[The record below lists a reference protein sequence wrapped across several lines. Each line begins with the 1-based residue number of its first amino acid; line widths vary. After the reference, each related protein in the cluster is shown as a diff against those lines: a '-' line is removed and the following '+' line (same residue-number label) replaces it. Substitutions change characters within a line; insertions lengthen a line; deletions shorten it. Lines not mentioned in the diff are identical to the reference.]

1 VDTQPLRYRG
11 FISYS
16 QRDKPIAKRLHRA
29 LETYRIPTGVDA
41 AVGPTRSLGRFFRD
55 DDEMGASQSLGSA
68 LEGALDDAENLIVI
82 CSPAAAQSRWVD
94 AEVRRFKRR
103 GSARVFAVIAAG
115 EPDSADPN
123 RECFPPSLKAKID
136 ADGNP
141 TGEPDEP
148 RAPDLQRE
156 GMQRVRVELAA
167 GLLNVSFDALWQR
180 DRRRARRSRLL
191 LSAAVLVV
199 AGVLA
204 VVGFGWLA
212 SQGENR
218 IQAARQA
225 LGLSRSAAADG
236 RISEALTRLSPF
248 LERRDTRELVEG
260 ALRAMLGWIPDPYAS
275 FKSTGLTPARLRDAT
290 VLLDPGKDVYDV
302 SDVGLKLERLIR
314 SRDGLRLVAVGDQR
328 VAVFDA
334 KTGRRLSQVANSG
347 VQWIGHAFE
356 APSGL
361 IVVTGAVL
369 GPTNGSVWPYVLSI
383 SADGT
388 TAQSQAIQAAVF
400 FGSAAGVT
408 PACDALLMA
417 VEGAANEWRVESRE
431 LGAGR
436 LGEPGELKPSP
447 VDPGNS
453 ENAGVTALAAFG
465 KAFQTRDAFLGEAKS
480 NPFTASGCPAV
491 ALDDGFAAGALAS
504 QGAYVVTLEPVLAFE
519 TKDRWTAVAASDKS
533 APAAYLPTCTESR
546 PCPIVGGRKGETF
559 ARDELPVIAGDQVG
573 PPPAARWV
581 RKGALADAPIYF
593 DHRVFNSGH
602 RLVVCRPKDGR
613 DVCLEVNVLGED
625 QLELPFLRSPDGRYL
640 FWPFGGSVFDLEALQ
655 PLTASQAVPATPGM
669 HFDFEVDRAA
679 LTLAVDGRLVSFVA
693 NAAGDT
699 WTRSDEERASPPFGV
714 LSPEGGKKALHALA
728 SLGGRQYLAVR
739 GDGVLARIDGTTGR
753 EVWRLTA
760 VGLGDIQDV
769 QLNPERTDVLLMGQS
784 AWRLFRLAD
793 GFALSA
799 LLAPPPAL
807 EQPTEA
813 AACRL
818 QDALGPGGELV
829 ARCGKNA
836 FAWQPRMF
844 TGDMGPQLAR
854 LTCTAELKTSALD
867 TIRRCY
873 LK

>member
-1 VDTQPLRYRG
+1 
-11 FISYS
+11 
-16 QRDKPIAKRLHRA
+16 
-29 LETYRIPTGVDA
+29 
-41 AVGPTRSLGRFFRD
+41 
-55 DDEMGASQSLGSA
+55 MGASQSLGSA

-115 EPDSADPN
+115 EPNSRDPN
-123 RECFPPSLKAKID
+123 RECFPPSLKVRID
-136 ADGNP
+136 TDGNP

-167 GLLNVSFDALWQR
+167 GLLNISFDALWQR
-180 DRRRARRSRLL
+180 DRRRARRNRFVT
-191 LSAAVLVV
+191 SAAALAV

-204 VVGFGWLA
+204 VVGLGWLA

-218 IQAARQA
+218 VQAARQA

-248 LERRDTRELVEG
+248 LEHRDTRVLVEG
-260 ALRAMLGWIPDPYAS
+260 PLRAMLGWTPDPYAS
-275 FKSTGLTPARLRDAT
+275 LKSTGLTAARLRDAT
-290 VLLDPGKDVYDV
+290 VLLDPGKGVYDV

-334 KTGRRLSQVANSG
+334 KTGRRLSQVVNSG
-347 VQWIGHAFE
+347 VQWIGHGFE

-369 GPTNGSVWPYVLSI
+369 GPTNGSVWPYVLAI
-383 SADGT
+383 SADGS
-388 TAQSQAIQAAVF
+388 TAQNQAIQATVF
-400 FGSAAGVT
+400 FGSTAGVT

-417 VEGAANEWRVESRE
+417 VEGAPNVWRVERRE
-431 LGAGR
+431 MGAGR
-436 LGEPGELKPSP
+436 LGEPIELKPSAA
-447 VDPGNS
+447 DAGNS
-453 ENAGVTALAAFG
+453 DNQGLAALAAFG

-480 NPFTASGCPAV
+480 NPFTSAGCPAL

-504 QGAYVVTLEPVLAFE
+504 QGAQVVALEPVLAFE
-519 TKDRWTAVAASDKS
+519 TKDRWTATAASDKP
-533 APAAYLPTCTESR
+533 APTAYLPSCTEAQ
-546 PCPIVGGRKGETF
+546 PCPIVGGRKGETW
-559 ARDELPVIAGDQVG
+559 AREDMEVTAADQVG
-573 PPPAARWV
+573 PPPAPRWV

-613 DVCLEVNVLGED
+613 DVCLQVNALGED
-625 QLELPFLRSPDGRYL
+625 QLELPFLRSPNGRYL
-640 FWPFGGSVFDLEALQ
+640 YWPFGGSVFDLETLQ
-655 PLTASQAVPATPGM
+655 PLTASQAVPTTQGM

-714 LSPEGGKKALHALA
+714 LSSEGGQKALYTLA

-739 GDGVLARIDGTTGR
+739 SDGVLARLDGISGR
-753 EVWRLTA
+753 EVWRITA

-769 QLNPERTDVLLMGQS
+769 QLNPERRDVLVMGKT

-807 EQPTEA
+807 DRPNEA
-813 AACRL
+813 ATCRL

-829 ARCGKNA
+829 ARCGEGA
-836 FAWQPRMF
+836 FAWQPRTF
-844 TGDMGPQLAR
+844 TGDMAPQLTR
-854 LTCTAELKTSALD
+854 LTCTSDLKTSALD

-873 LK
+873 VK